1 MTFYSMFSIFWLKRC
16 MYSLYS
22 LNTISNI
29 IERVENNDLDV
40 LSIDTLNPREEVFSR
55 TKTIL

>member
-1 MTFYSMFSIFWLKRC
+1 

>member
-1 MTFYSMFSIFWLKRC
+1 
-16 MYSLYS
+16 MYVLFVFFEYYFKY
-22 LNTISNI
+22 